1 MYLEAEDLWLDK
13 VERLSVNLDKT
24 LSGLYRIL
32 SQYSV
37 PPSYLGAFHRT
48 LHSATAVAVFF
59 LPKH

>member
-1 MYLEAEDLWLDK
+1 MYLEAEDLWLDE
-13 VERLSVNLDKT
+13 VERLSVDLDKT
-24 LSGLYRIL
+24 LSGLHRIS

-37 PPSYLGAFHRT
+37 PHCILGAFHRT